1 MSFREQ
7 NGGATGLRQTRDG
20 LNMKNNNIILTLAV
34 GGFLGYISRRFPHRG
49 RTEGSG
55 GRNSI
60 GPLIGQR
67 GALAVAS
74 YVRADLKS

>member
-34 GGFLGYISRRFPHRG
+34 GGFLGYISR
-49 RTEGSG
+49 
-55 GRNSI
+55 
-60 GPLIGQR
+60 
-67 GALAVAS
+67 
-74 YVRADLKS
+74 